1 MDRVTEG
8 WTPQMQQNDL
18 RLFFGIFVV
27 GFVVLL
33 GVALVA
39 QLLAWPWRAWL
50 PGAESEKSL
59 IGGVKAAV
67 YSFMSHLT

>member
-1 MDRVTEG
+1 MDRATQA
-8 WTPQMQQNDL
+8 WTPQML
-18 RLFFGIFVV
+18 RSDARVFRGIFVV

-39 QLLAWPWRAWL
+39 ELLNWRWRSWL